1 MDDTEHYWDESVL
14 DELEVAEG
22 MKLASQELRA
32 WLEGGFEQDLKRRGV
47 EIAAAKKRGEYL
59 ATEER
64 KQFEHAFVD
73 GANPAEVQAINQRLE
88 QLYSKPSLSRD
99 EEQERVKLTKAL
111 QGMVR
116 RYPNSSSKKS
126 MEW

>member
-1 MDDTEHYWDESVL
+1 MTDYLPESEFGQDEVL
-14 DELEVAEG
+14 AE
-22 MKLASQELRA
+22 MKEAANEFREWLATS
-32 WLEGGFEQDLKRRGV
+32 FESDLKAEALRRLS
-47 EIAAAKKRGEYL
+47 AKREGQIVNAK
-59 ATEER
+59 ER
-64 KQFEHAFVD
+64 KAFERAFTE